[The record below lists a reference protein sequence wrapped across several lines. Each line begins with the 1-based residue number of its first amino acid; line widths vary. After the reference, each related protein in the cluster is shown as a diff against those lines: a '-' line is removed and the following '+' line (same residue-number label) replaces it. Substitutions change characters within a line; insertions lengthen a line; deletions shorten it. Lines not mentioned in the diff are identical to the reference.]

1 MSDFPYLTQV
11 IIIADTAHADEES
24 IVFINTL
31 PIAARSNPL
40 SEVTTEPPL
49 KPNQLTHS
57 INAPRAAKG
66 IF

>member
-1 MSDFPYLTQV
+1 MSDFPYLTHV

-57 INAPRAAKG
+57 INVQEPPKVY
-66 IF
+66 F